1 MSYVRGQ
8 IAMTQK
14 GQYKNFRQGPG
25 QVMQGQNHIA
35 LKGHMRHVRGH
46 IAMTQKGQYKFR
58 QGLGQVMQGQ
68 NHIALSYHIEAT

>member
-1 MSYVRGQ
+1 
-8 IAMTQK
+8 
-14 GQYKNFRQGPG
+14 
-25 QVMQGQNHIA
+25 
-35 LKGHMRHVRGH
+35 VRGH